1 MSGASCVYGGRGRG
15 RGQGLYR
22 DCRSRWREND
32 VGAGGRMGAH
42 LRQDLQLHH
51 LAAPPEHFFVI
62 VEVAQDVLP
71 VLGVQLQ
78 RVVRCLG
85 GGHAQHLDLV
95 PRHDELVRGAE
106 EPGGGDEARALGVDV
121 QRAQQVDAV
130 AAGHDV
136 AAVPAVRAL
145 GLGPGRRHRGRGHG
159 VADTHSDSTKRKVQ
173 HLPRSRTAVSSL
185 RREPEPGPASPF
197 VRSRSRPKVWGVAAW
212 IRAAVGAPRQGGK
225 RRLYYSTS

>member
-15 RGQGLYR
+15 GRVR
-22 DCRSRWREND
+22 VFIAIVAV
-32 VGAGGRMGAH
+32 VGAKTTLVRGARGAH

-95 PRHDELVRGAE
+95 PGHDELVRGAE

-173 HLPRSRTAVSSL
+173 HLPRSRTAVSSF

-225 RRLYYSTS
+225 RRLYSTS